1 MISPMQGTIVKV
13 SAKAGE
19 RVTAQQQICVLE
31 AMKMENEITSP
42 IDGEL
47 VEVRVQPGDTV
58 RNNEVLAI
66 VR

>member
-13 SAKAGE
+13 SVRAGH
-19 RVTAQQQICVLE
+19 RVNADQQICVLE
-31 AMKMENEITSP
+31 ALKMENEITSP

-47 VEVRVQPGDTV
+47 AELRVQPGDTV
-58 RNNEVLAI
+58 RDNEVLAI